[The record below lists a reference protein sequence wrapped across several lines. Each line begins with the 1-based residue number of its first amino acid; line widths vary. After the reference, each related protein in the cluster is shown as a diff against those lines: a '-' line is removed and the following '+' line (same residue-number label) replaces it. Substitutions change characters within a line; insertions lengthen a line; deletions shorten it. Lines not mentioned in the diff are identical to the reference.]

1 MIDVKGLCLKYD
13 IKPSKSKG
21 QNFLIDDNI
30 VKKIMAAADIQPGEK
45 ILEVGP
51 GLGVLT
57 DELLKTEADLT
68 VVELDKKIIPYL
80 QANFSGLK
88 LIEGDILRVNL
99 AAAGFKDFTYR
110 IVANLPYSITAAFL
124 RLFLETGPKPATMIL
139 MLQKEVAKR
148 IVAKPGEMSLL
159 ALSAQYF
166 GEPQILFEVGRGCFW
181 PAPAVDSAVIKI
193 KLKQP
198 APTEGKNVFRLARI
212 GFAARR
218 KQLKNNLAG
227 GLHLPEEQ
235 VRQALVDLGLD
246 EKVRAQDLR
255 VEDWVKLA
263 EKFKQ

>member
-1 MIDVKGLCLKYD
+1 MIDVKSLCRQYD
-13 IKPSKSKG
+13 IKPAKSRG
-21 QNFLIDDNI
+21 QNFLIDANI
-30 VKKIMAAADIQPGEK
+30 VKKILAAAAIEPGEK

-57 DELLKTEADLT
+57 EGLVRATDNLT
-68 VVELDKKIIPYL
+68 AVEVDKKIIAYL
-80 QANFSGLK
+80 KANFPQVR
-88 LIEGDILRVNL
+88 LIEGDVLQVNL
-99 AAAGFKDFTYR
+99 SAAGFTDFTYR

-124 RLFLETGPKPATMIL
+124 KLFLETGPKPTEMIL

-148 IVAKPGEMSLL
+148 LIARPGEMSLL
-159 ALSAQYF
+159 GLSAQLF

-198 APTEGKNVFRLARI
+198 APVGAKQIFRLARI
-212 GFAARR
+212 GFAAKR

-235 VRQALVDLGLD
+235 VRQALVELGLD
-246 EKVRAQDLR
+246 EKIRAQDLS
-255 VEDWVKLA
+255 VNNWLKLA
-263 EKFKQ
+263 EKIGK